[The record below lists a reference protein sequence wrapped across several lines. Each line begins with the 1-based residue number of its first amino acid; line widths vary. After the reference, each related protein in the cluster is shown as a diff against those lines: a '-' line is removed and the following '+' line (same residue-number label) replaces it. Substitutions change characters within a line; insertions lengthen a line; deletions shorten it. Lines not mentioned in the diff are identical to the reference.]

1 MSCLPFDNGKPR
13 GRMMTALPS
22 VPAARR
28 RGAAGTEPGRLLGRL
43 MGWVMRRRRAFALAR
58 LPDLVLLDIG
68 LTRID
73 TEMEAD
79 KPFWWP

>member
-1 MSCLPFDNGKPR
+1 
-13 GRMMTALPS
+13 MMTATS
-22 VPAARR
+22 SMPAARHR
-28 RGAAGTEPGRLLGRL
+28 CAAGTESGRLLGRL
-43 MGWVMRRRRAFALAR
+43 MGWVMRRRQAFALAR
-58 LPDLVLLDIG
+58 LSDLVLRDIG